1 MARAGCW
8 EELGSSTCPGIT
20 EVNGILAIVFN
31 GARISLHMPKKAL
44 YPTVVLSAMTF
55 TANEISV
62 PHLTWLLVY
71 LYRSSPVVPP
81 SPRHSSLSPS
91 LFLSLS
97 LSPHL
102 FSLMFLSDT
111 ACCPPLLSSQLAFLC
126 TLQGMCPLEV
136 FLFGSLSKLSVL
148 AAGTEMSSQ
157 WS

>member
-44 YPTVVLSAMTF
+44 YPTVVFSAMTF

-62 PHLTWLLVY
+62 PHLTRLLVY

-81 SPRHSSLSPS
+81 LPLP
-91 LFLSLS
+91 LFSLSLS
-97 LSPHL
+97 LSL
-102 FSLMFLSDT
+102 SLPLPSSILSY
-111 ACCPPLLSSQLAFLC
+111 
-126 TLQGMCPLEV
+126 V
-136 FLFGSLSKLSVL
+136 SV
-148 AAGTEMSSQ
+148 
-157 WS
+157 